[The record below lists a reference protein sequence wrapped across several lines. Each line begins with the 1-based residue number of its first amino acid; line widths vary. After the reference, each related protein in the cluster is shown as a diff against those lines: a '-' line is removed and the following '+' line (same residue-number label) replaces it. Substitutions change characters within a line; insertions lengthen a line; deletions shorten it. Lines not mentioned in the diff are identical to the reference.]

1 MLIFTGVNACK
12 RTYVVRHWILST
24 ELQHQTAALE
34 EYDVM
39 QTLDITGE
47 MTIYTAAEQKPQL
60 LEFIES
66 GHALEINLSQ
76 VSELDTA
83 GTQLLIM
90 AKHEAARSNKN
101 LRFVM
106 HSNAVLDVLELAN
119 LTAVFGDPLF
129 ISGE

>member
-1 MLIFTGVNACK
+1 MK
-12 RTYVVRHWILST
+12 
-24 ELQHQTAALE
+24 
-34 EYDVM
+34 
-39 QTLDITGE
+39 TLDITGE
-47 MTIYTAAEQKPQL
+47 MTIYTAAEQKAQL
-60 LEFIES
+60 LAFIES
-66 GHALEINLSQ
+66 GKSLEINLSQ

-83 GTQLLIM
+83 GTQLLIL
-90 AKHEAARSNKN
+90 AKQEAAHAKKK

>member
-1 MLIFTGVNACK
+1 MK
-12 RTYVVRHWILST
+12 
-24 ELQHQTAALE
+24 
-34 EYDVM
+34 
-39 QTLDITGE
+39 TLDIKGE
-47 MTIYTAAEQKPQL
+47 MTIYTAAEQKGQL

-66 GHALEINLSQ
+66 GDSLEINLSQ
-76 VSELDTA
+76 VNELDTA
-83 GTQLLIM
+83 GTQLLIL
-90 AKHEAARSNKN
+90 AKQEAARAKKN